1 MGEHSEYND
10 SVEDSEEFDYCTELE
25 RLEDTLRIW
34 QYWIQKKRQRV
45 VLIFE
50 GRVAVGKTAAI
61 NCIVKPLPPR
71 QVRVV
76 ALPDSSDREKE
87 QWYFQRYIT
96 HLPAAGEIVIFDRSW
111 YNRVLVDPFLQ
122 LPENVESDSEYRR
135 KTFLKSATLLERLLV
150 NDGIIL
156 RKYWLSLSRVEQR
169 RRFVERAKNRLVS
182 WRLSA
187 IDQKVFQEFDE
198 FSRARDEMIR
208 YTDTHDLVDLRWR
221 HVAADD
227 EERARLNIIHDILCN
242 MHYEDILPEPM
253 PWKDK
258 PVKPRK
264 NEKNARA
271 TGLYY
276 VLDHYGTG
284 NE

>member
-1 MGEHSEYND
+1 MQSDSDERSE
-10 SVEDSEEFDYCTELE
+10 VFDYVRELKELE
-25 RLEDTLRIW
+25 EPLRIW
-34 QYWIQKKRQRV
+34 QYWIQKKRLRV

-50 GRVAVGKTAAI
+50 GRVAAGKTAAI

-122 LPENVESDSEYRR
+122 VPENVESDSENRR
-135 KTFLKSATLLERLLV
+135 KAFLKSATLLERLLV

-156 RKYWLSLSRVEQR
+156 RKYWLSLSRAEQR
-169 RRFVERAKNRLVS
+169 RRFVERAKDRLVS

-187 IDQKVFQEFDE
+187 IDQKVFQEYDE
-198 FSRARDEMIR
+198 FSRARDEMIGF
-208 YTDTHDLVDLRWR
+208 TDTRDLVDLRWR

-227 EERARLNIIHDILCN
+227 EERARLNIIHDVLSN
-242 MHYEDILPEPM
+242 MHYEDIVPPAN
-253 PWKDK
+253 PWGESDIE
-258 PVKPRK
+258 
-264 NEKNARA
+264 NEEAEEEKR
-271 TGLYY
+271 TYGLYY
-276 VLDHYGTG
+276 VADQGKIHHD
-284 NE
+284 EED